1 MLNIFYNV
9 IKTKIPQQVYNNHRR
24 NSTVADHDSMEL
36 CLLYYI
42 IIIFLDMT
50 LWRFGLQSVSFH
62 FRANQPF
69 SESVRVTNFKTTMV
83 TNYTLCMPLTFLFDV
98 FFCGVRS

>member
-1 MLNIFYNV
+1 
-9 IKTKIPQQVYNNHRR
+9 
-24 NSTVADHDSMEL
+24 MEL

-42 IIIFLDMT
+42 IIIFLEMT

-69 SESVRVTNFKTTMV
+69 SESVRLTNLKQQWLLIIR
-83 TNYTLCMPLTFLFDV
+83 YAGMPLTFLFDV
-98 FFCGVRS
+98 FFVASEVNTNFTLGTVS